1 MVKTSSLFFAAAL
14 VPFFAPSPA
23 SAQSLEDRLRDQLRS
38 TLNELHELQDQ
49 QASLQAQKT
58 AAEQERDA
66 LKAQLAK
73 AQAQLA
79 HAGESG
85 AAKAQ
90 AQALANEVTQYKT
103 AAEQASGTAQQAQ
116 ADRDKLQTT
125 LSDAQKQLGICGDKN
140 AKLLKLGNEI
150 LDAYQQF
157 DVGEAIA
164 ANEPFISIHRV
175 ELENMAQDFDDRLH
189 EDKFDPHA
197 KQPAIFGGGAQQSP
211 TSGGSGQQT
220 PAPGSSKQQPAATA
234 GSGH

>member
-1 MVKTSSLFFAAAL
+1 MGKTPAPFLFASFLPLLAI
-14 VPFFAPSPA
+14 SPA

-49 QASLQAQKT
+49 QASLQAQKA
-58 AAEQERDA
+58 AAEHQRDA
-66 LKAQLAK
+66 LKAELAK

-79 HAGESG
+79 RANESAG
-85 AAKAQ
+85 AKAQ
-90 AQALANEVTQYKT
+90 VQALAGELAHYKAATQ
-103 AAEQASGTAQQAQ
+103 QANGTAQAAQ
-116 ADRDKLQTT
+116 ADRDKLQA
-125 LSDAQKQLGICGDKN
+125 LVADAQRKLGTCEGKN

-189 EDKFDPHA
+189 DNRFDPNA
-197 KQPAIFGGGAQQSP
+197 KELSPAGG
-211 TSGGSGQQT
+211 
-220 PAPGSSKQQPAATA
+220 KVR
-234 GSGH
+234 

>member
-1 MVKTSSLFFAAAL
+1 MVATMFIRNRLIAAACLALFAA
-14 VPFFAPSPA
+14 SSA
-23 SAQSLEDRLRDQLRS
+23 SAQTLEDRLRDQLRS
-38 TLNELHELQDQ
+38 TLNELHGLQDE
-49 QASLQAQKT
+49 QASLQAQKA

-73 AQAQLA
+73 AEAQVA
-79 HAGESG
+79 HAGESA

-90 AQALANEVTQYKT
+90 AQALANQVAQYKT

-116 ADRDKLQTT
+116 TDRDKLQTA
-125 LSDAQKQLGICGDKN
+125 LADAQKQLGTCTDKN

-164 ANEPFISIHRV
+164 ANEPFISIRRV

-189 EDKFDPHA
+189 DDKFNPNA
-197 KQPAIFGGGAQQSP
+197 KQPSP
-211 TSGGSGQQT
+211 SGGKVQ
-220 PAPGSSKQQPAATA
+220 
-234 GSGH
+234 

>member
-1 MVKTSSLFFAAAL
+1 MVKALALLLVAGL
-14 VPFFAPSPA
+14 VPLAGSLPA

-38 TLNELHELQDQ
+38 TLNELHQLQDQ
-49 QASLQAQKT
+49 QAALQAQK
-58 AAEQERDA
+58 AAADQERDT

-79 HAGESG
+79 HAGESA

-90 AQALANEVTQYKT
+90 AQALTGEVAQFKAAADQAN
-103 AAEQASGTAQQAQ
+103 GTAQQMQ

-125 LSDAQKQLGICGDKN
+125 LVDAQKQLGACAEKN
-140 AKLLKLGNEI
+140 TKLLKLGNEI

-157 DVGEAIA
+157 DVGDAIA

-189 EDKFDPHA
+189 EGKFDPRA
-197 KQPAIFGGGAQQSP
+197 KEPSS
-211 TSGGSGQQT
+211 SGGKVQ
-220 PAPGSSKQQPAATA
+220 
-234 GSGH
+234 

>member
-1 MVKTSSLFFAAAL
+1 MVKGLAL
-14 VPFFAPSPA
+14 IFVAGFVPLLATAPA

-38 TLNELHELQDQ
+38 TLNELHQLQDQ
-49 QASLQAQKT
+49 QASLRAQKA

-73 AQAQLA
+73 AQTQLA
-79 HAGESG
+79 HAGESA

-90 AQALANEVTQYKT
+90 AQALAIEAAQYKT
-103 AAEQASGTAQQAQ
+103 AADQAAGTAQQMQ

-125 LSDAQKQLGICGDKN
+125 LADAQKRLGTCAEKN
-140 AKLLKLGNEI
+140 TKLLKLGNDI

-189 EDKFDPHA
+189 EGKFDPHA
-197 KQPAIFGGGAQQSP
+197 KEPSP
-211 TSGGSGQQT
+211 SGGKVQ
-220 PAPGSSKQQPAATA
+220 
-234 GSGH
+234 